1 MAKFNQNV
9 YNHIKAVG
17 GSEASAQN
25 AARANKPG
33 RALDRFLKAFTP
45 PAPRQQSYAT
55 PSIPSAPRPAAQAN
69 ATMGSVGKG
78 VLNPLMSGGRVRNN
92 LMSLF
97 IRPNYK
103 PREISSFYG
112 GSFAGAGNTP
122 NIGSFG

>member
-33 RALDRFLKAFTP
+33 RALERFLAAFTP
-45 PAPRQQSYAT
+45 PAGPQQTYSA
-55 PSIPSAPRPAAQAN
+55 PSIPSAPKPAAQAN
-69 ATMGSVGKG
+69 ATMGSVGKS
-78 VLNPLMSGGRVRNN
+78 VLNPLQSGGRRRNN

-103 PREISSFYG
+103 PREISSLYG
-112 GSFAGAGNTP
+112 GSFAGAGSTP